1 MKFALTRMSDRDALV
16 RQKSAEV
23 LAKFAAVEHQRL
35 IEGYRLQEKND
46 RVRLALD
53 WALYRMGKVDALY
66 LVVRELRSDSRRPQA
81 VGYLSQ
87 LESPRPLYLF
97 FDRADG
103 KTLIGLLQVMATIGD
118 SDTIDLIKQFEDSVE
133 PGVPDAVNSTTREI
147 TLRLS
152 QTSPDV
158 VTRPRE
164 VP

>member
-16 RQKSAEV
+16 RQRAAEV

-35 IEGYRLQEKND
+35 VEGYRLQEKND

-53 WALYRMGKVDALY
+53 WSLYRMGMQDALY
-66 LVVRELRSDSRRPQA
+66 SVVRDLRSDSRRSQA

-87 LESPRPLYLF
+87 LESPRLLYLF

-103 KTLIGLLQVMATIGD
+103 KTILGLLQIMATIGD
-118 SDTIDLIKQFEDSVE
+118 SDTIDIIKQFENSVE
-133 PGVPDAVNSTTREI
+133 PGVRDAVTSTTREI

-152 QTSPDV
+152 QASPDAA
-158 VTRPRE
+158 TRPRA